1 MFVDKSHS
9 KKDIINLFRKLGI
22 IINKEQSKGE
32 IITSLDNYIDK
43 CNFNDYIKNPT
54 ELIEYLSKPSP
65 KQRPSVTQ
73 KNEIM
78 FLSKKIIKWSNNNYI
93 FDGATYSD
101 ANEPFQDVMKI
112 YKWGDISAVR
122 KACRLFNS
130 SPYVANNYHVN
141 PVVSEEVKQ
150 EMENNKIIKQQY
162 INQFIIR
169 RAPPGENL
177 FVRFIKILIAV
188 IFPKIKYML

>member
-22 IINKEQSKGE
+22 IISKDESKGE
-32 IITSLDNYIDK
+32 IISSLDNYIDK
-43 CNFNDYIKNPT
+43 CNYNDYIKNPT

-93 FDGATYSD
+93 LDGRTYNNGD
-101 ANEPFQDVMKI
+101 EIFQDVMKI
-112 YKWGDISAVR
+112 YKFGDTSAVR
-122 KACRLFNS
+122 KACRLYNI
-130 SPYVANNYHVN
+130 SPYCINHVN

-162 INQFIIR
+162 MNSLIIR
-169 RAPPGENL
+169 RAAPGE
-177 FVRFIKILIAV
+177 KIMV
-188 IFPKIKYML
+188 YFD

>member
-22 IINKEQSKGE
+22 IINKDQSKGE

-43 CNFNDYIKNPT
+43 CNFNDYIKNQT

-78 FLSKKIIKWSNNNYI
+78 FLSKKIIKWANNNYI

-162 INQFIIR
+162 MNSLVVR
-169 RAPPGENL
+169 RAPPGE
-177 FVRFIKILIAV
+177 KIMV
-188 IFPKIKYML
+188 YFN

>member
-22 IINKEQSKGE
+22 IINKDQSKGE

-43 CNFNDYIKNPT
+43 CNFNDYIKNQT

-112 YKWGDISAVR
+112 YKFGDTSAVR
-122 KACRLFNS
+122 KACRLYNI
-130 SPYVANNYHVN
+130 SPYCENHVN
-141 PVVSEEVKQ
+141 PIISEEIMTELQ
-150 EMENNKIIKQQY
+150 NNKIIKQQY
-162 INQFIIR
+162 MNSLIVR
-169 RAPPGENL
+169 KAPPGKPFL
-177 FVRFIKILIAV
+177 VRFD
-188 IFPKIKYML
+188 

>member
-22 IINKEQSKGE
+22 IISKDQSKSE
-32 IITSLDNYIDK
+32 IISSLENYIDK
-43 CNFNDYIKNPT
+43 CNYNDYIKNPT

-73 KNEIM
+73 KNQIM

-93 FDGATYSD
+93 LDGKTYNNGD
-101 ANEPFQDVMKI
+101 DIFQDVMKI
-112 YKWGDISAVR
+112 YKWGDISCVR
-122 KACRLFNS
+122 KACRLYNS
-130 SPYVANNYHVN
+130 SPYCINHVN
-141 PVVSEEVKQ
+141 PIVSEEVKQ

-162 INQFIIR
+162 MNSLIIR
-169 RAPPGENL
+169 RAPPGEKII
-177 FVRFIKILIAV
+177 VRFD
-188 IFPKIKYML
+188 

>member
-22 IINKEQSKGE
+22 IISKDQSKGE

-43 CNFNDYIKNPT
+43 CKFNDYIKNPT

-93 FDGATYSD
+93 LDGATYSD

-112 YKWGDISAVR
+112 YKFGDTSAVR
-122 KACRLFNS
+122 KACRLYNI
-130 SPYVANNYHVN
+130 SPYCENHVN
-141 PVVSEEVKQ
+141 PVISEEVKQ
-150 EMENNKIIKQQY
+150 ELENNKIIKQQY
-162 INQFIIR
+162 MNSLIIKR
-169 RAPPGENL
+169 PPPGEKII
-177 FVRFIKILIAV
+177 VRFD
-188 IFPKIKYML
+188 

>member
-22 IINKEQSKGE
+22 VIDKDLSKGE
-32 IITSLDNYIDK
+32 ITASLDDYLEK
-43 CNFNDYIKNPT
+43 CKYNDYIKNPT
-54 ELIEYLSKPSP
+54 ELIEYLSKVSP

-78 FLSKKIIKWSNNNYI
+78 FLSKKLIKWGNNNYI
-93 FDGATYSD
+93 LDGGTYSD

-141 PVVSEEVKQ
+141 PIVSDEVKQ
-150 EMENNKIIKQQY
+150 ELENNKIIKQQY
-162 INQFIIR
+162 LNSLIIK
-169 RAPPGENL
+169 RAPPGKPFL
-177 FVRFIKILIAV
+177 VTFD
-188 IFPKIKYML
+188 